1 MFLLT
6 MGEHPESLAA
16 PTYPLYKDP
25 RCATQN
31 ASFHSMPALENAPTP
46 RTWGVENGIGAA
58 LISGLDG
65 LAVLASTIST
75 STVETVKQHKLVDIC
90 SLVSP
95 LDYPS
100 LMQKLIAWTDNNED
114 EETVARLKRVGVDG
128 VIVDRIEQALQV
140 IGQD

>member
-1 MFLLT
+1 MR
-6 MGEHPESLAA
+6 HSV
-16 PTYPLYKDP
+16 
-25 RCATQN
+25 
-31 ASFHSMPALENAPTP
+31 HSMHALENTPTP

-75 STVETVKQHKLVDIC
+75 STVETVKQHKLVDIY

-100 LMQKLIAWTDNNED
+100 H
-114 EETVARLKRVGVDG
+114 
-128 VIVDRIEQALQV
+128 
-140 IGQD
+140 